1 LYKRTHLK
9 SLFYRFLLL
18 LLQLFFASS
27 AFSQQKVGLVLS
39 GGGATGFAHIGVL
52 QALEEKG
59 IPIDYITGTSAGAL
73 IGSLY
78 AAGWSPNE
86 IRDYCTN
93 ENFLTMALGELKPSQ
108 EYFSKENEPNS
119 SMFSFWFSI
128 DSLINKSLPTN
139 FTNSTFLDFEMMRLL
154 GTVGEAYGNDF
165 NHLFVPFRCLA
176 SDIVSKEN
184 VIFRNGNLNEA
195 VRASMTYPFY
205 FQPLRVNGRLLF
217 DGGLYNN
224 FPGDVLYKEF
234 LPDYIIGSNVSYN
247 ADAPMEDDLISQVT
261 NMLVRYTNFSLPCED
276 GILIEPELEIGTFD
290 FDEVQRA
297 IDVGY
302 AAGIKYADSILPYIA
317 TRADTAELNRR
328 RREFREK
335 VPALVISSVSSNL
348 EKNGKSFVKQSML
361 KQKGEYA
368 IDEKTIEKRYFRLSQ
383 TEHISFLYPK
393 LELDTTNLYKLDL
406 TVRKKNN
413 FKFDIGGHF
422 SSRPVN
428 TTYLG
433 LTYFHLGKAAWKIHA
448 DSYFGKFYG
457 SINTNIQVEIPS
469 LFPVTFEPYFTM
481 NRWDYFRSFA
491 TFFEDVQPSFLVQN
505 ELYFGL
511 RFWHPIGNNTKS
523 TFDFRNVELNDD
535 YYQTDQFTAIDTA
548 DITIFKGQTLS
559 WKIEH
564 NTLNRKQFANSGHQ
578 FAVKARYVIGQEE
591 SISGSTSP
599 IEYDIIKGHSWIN
612 FNFEGQTFPIDF
624 KRFHLGLQGK
634 ATFNSQSL
642 FSNYTATIL
651 TLSEFVII
659 PDIGTYF
666 LPEYRSPLFIG
677 GGFNAILSLRKNIDV
692 RADGFIFQP
701 LTQLVKN
708 DDGTFG
714 YSKPFKG
721 ESYLASASFIYHS
734 IFGPLRASLNYFPKQ
749 TNAPL
754 NFQISFGYVLFNERA
769 IR

>member
-1 LYKRTHLK
+1 M
-9 SLFYRFLLL
+9 FI
-18 LLQLFFASS
+18 ASG
-27 AFSQQKVGLVLS
+27 AFGQQKVGLVLS

-73 IGSLY
+73 IGSMY

-93 ENFLTMALGELKPSQ
+93 ENFLTMALGQLKPSQ
-108 EYFSKENEPNS
+108 EYFSKENEPSS
-119 SMFSFWFSI
+119 SMFSFWFSL

-139 FTNSTFLDFEMMRLL
+139 FTNSTFLDFEMMRIL
-154 GTVGEAYGNDF
+154 GPVGEAYGNDF
-165 NHLFVPFRCLA
+165 DKLFVPFRCLA
-176 SDIVSKEN
+176 SDIVSKDN
-184 VIFRNGNLNEA
+184 VIFRHGNLNEA

-247 ADAPMEDDLISQVT
+247 AEEPMEDDLISQVT

-290 FDEVQRA
+290 FDEVQKA

-302 AAGIKYADSILPYIA
+302 AAGIKYADSILPYINQL
-317 TRADTAELNRR
+317 ADTAELNRR
-328 RREFREK
+328 RKEFKEK

-348 EKNGKSFVKQSML
+348 EKNGKSFVNRSML
-361 KQKGEYA
+361 KRKNEFA
-368 IDEKTIEKRYFRLSQ
+368 INEETIEKRFFRLSQ
-383 TEHISFLYPK
+383 TEHISFLYPILK
-393 LELDTTNLYKLDL
+393 LDSTNLYKMNLA
-406 TVRKKNN
+406 VRKKNS

-433 LTYFHLGKAAWKIHA
+433 LTYFYLGKAAWKVHA

-457 SINTNIQVEIPS
+457 SLNTNIQVEIPS
-469 LFPVTFEPYFTM
+469 LFPVTLEPYFTM

-491 TFFEDVQPSFLVQN
+491 TFFEDVRPSFLVQN
-505 ELYFGL
+505 EIYYGIK
-511 RFWHPIGNNTKS
+511 FWHPVRNNSKS
-523 TFDFRNVELNDD
+523 TFDFRLVELNDQ
-535 YYQTDQFTAIDTA
+535 YYQTDQFSAIDTA
-548 DITIFKGQTLS
+548 DFTNFKGQTFS

-564 NTLNRKQFANSGHQ
+564 NTLNKKQFANSGHQ
-578 FAVKARYVIGQEE
+578 FAFKARYVIGKEE
-591 SISGSTSP
+591 SISGSTAP
-599 IEYDIIKGHSWIN
+599 FVYDSIQNHAWIN
-612 FNFEGQTFPIDF
+612 LNLEGQTFLLDF

-642 FSNYTATIL
+642 FSNYTATL
-651 TLSEFVII
+651 LAMTAFNII
-659 PDIGTYF
+659 PDLGTYF
-666 LPEYRSPLFIG
+666 LPEYRSPLFMG
-677 GGFNAILSLRKNIDV
+677 GGFNAIWTVRKNIDLRV
-692 RADGFIFQP
+692 DGFIFQP
-701 LTQLVKN
+701 LTQLVKK

-721 ESYLASASFIYHS
+721 ESYLASASAVYHS
-734 IFGPLRASLNYFPKQ
+734 IFGPLRATLNYFPKQ
-749 TNAPL
+749 TNSQL
-754 NFQISFGYVLFNERA
+754 SFQVSFGYVLFNERA